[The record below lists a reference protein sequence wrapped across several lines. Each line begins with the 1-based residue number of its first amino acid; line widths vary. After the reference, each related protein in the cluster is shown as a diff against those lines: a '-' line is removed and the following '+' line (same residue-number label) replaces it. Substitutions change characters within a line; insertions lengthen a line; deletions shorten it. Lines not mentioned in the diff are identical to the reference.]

1 MKYSDNGFYSYG
13 KKYKK
18 ILEARRNDLALP
30 IIPKTETNHHK
41 FSLSSKMSDELE
53 I

>member
-1 MKYSDNGFYSYG
+1 MAFIAMVKNTRKYWKPDET
-13 KKYKK
+13 
-18 ILEARRNDLALP
+18 IWTLP